1 VPQQLSSGD
10 IDERFTFACE
20 LAKEAGRVALA
31 YFEDPDSLQVSDKGP
46 QDLVSQADVETER
59 LIRAAIADKF
69 PADAFFG
76 EETGASDF
84 HDVPGI
90 WVVDPIDGTQ
100 PFIMGMP
107 NWCVSIAFIDA
118 EFDLQIGVVY
128 SPAGNEF
135 FTARRG
141 QGATLNDRPIHVRT
155 ATSLNDGIVSV
166 GYSPRTSREDL
177 LHMIDGLIAGGGM
190 YWRNGS
196 GTLGLC
202 YVGCGRLIG
211 YIEEH
216 INAWDCLAAMLVI
229 QEAGGLTSDF
239 IADNGLAHGGPL
251 VAGSPGIFTKLQ
263 AIMPRAQS

>member
-1 VPQQLSSGD
+1 MPHLTETD
-10 IDERFTFACE
+10 IDERFTFARE
-20 LAKEAGRVALA
+20 LVQRAGLVALEF
-31 YFEDPDSLQVSDKGP
+31 FENPESLQVSDKGP

-59 LIRAAIADKF
+59 LIRSAIADRF
-69 PADAFFG
+69 PHDAFVG

-84 HDVPGI
+84 TDVPGI
-90 WVVDPIDGTQ
+90 WIVDPIDGTQ

-118 EFDLQIGVVY
+118 QFNLHIGVVF
-128 SPAGNEF
+128 SPAGNEY

-141 QGATLNDRPIHVRT
+141 QGATLNGRPIQVRS

-177 LHMIDGLIAGGGM
+177 LHMMDGLISHGGM

-211 YIEEH
+211 YIEQH
-216 INAWDCLAAMLVI
+216 IKAWDCCAAMLII
-229 QEAGGLTSDF
+229 QEAGGLTSDY
-239 IADNGLAHGGPL
+239 IAANGLTRGGPL
-251 VAGSPGIFTKLQ
+251 VAGSPGVFAQLTAL
-263 AIMPRAQS
+263 MPVAK